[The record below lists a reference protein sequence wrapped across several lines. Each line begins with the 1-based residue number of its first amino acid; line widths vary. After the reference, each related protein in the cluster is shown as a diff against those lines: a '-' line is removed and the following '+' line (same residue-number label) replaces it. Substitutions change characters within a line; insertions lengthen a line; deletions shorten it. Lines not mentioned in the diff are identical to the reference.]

1 MRRLR
6 CKVMRL
12 TPKIITQSCGHLMY
26 MNQRGGIIDLR
37 MNNKDENLRKQI
49 AYLTGQLRRNF
60 ASVKAPE

>member
-12 TPKIITQSCGHLMY
+12 IPNVITHSCGHLMY
-26 MNQRGGIIDLR
+26 MKQRGGIIDLR
-37 MNNKDENLRKQI
+37 VNNKDENLKQQI

>member
-1 MRRLR
+1 
-6 CKVMRL
+6 
-12 TPKIITQSCGHLMY
+12 MY
-26 MNQRGGIIDLR
+26 MKQRGGIIDLR